1 MNQALIHRAQGR
13 PVPAQPGPADGE
25 AARID
30 VASSQVPLVLDLDGT
45 LLRGDLLF
53 EGIAGLIRS
62 NPLNLFKI
70 AAWALR
76 GRAVLKQKVAQAS
89 PVDYASL
96 PVNEA
101 LAAYAAGQKEAG
113 RQIVIATAADE
124 AAARRFAVRFPF
136 VDTIIASDG
145 ATNLK
150 GETKAA
156 LLQWR
161 FPQGFDYAGDSAA
174 DLAVWKT
181 CRKMILVEPS
191 ARVAR
196 AAAGFGAPELMIEKP
211 ARWKVLAKGLRLHQ
225 WAKNALIFAPL
236 LLSGMALDAG
246 AWLAAGA
253 AFLGLGL
260 AASATYLV
268 NDLVD
273 LPHDRQH
280 RSKSRRPLAS
290 GHLGLPLACG
300 AAIAGLAG
308 GLAVSA
314 LAGWA
319 AAAFVAL
326 YVAVTLSYSFGL
338 KRAPFV
344 DALTLAILFTM
355 RLVIGGVAV
364 GAVASVWL
372 LTFSMFLFT
381 SLSLAKRHV
390 EISHARRTRGTQAI
404 SGRGYRSDDEPI
416 VAAFGIAAAVASV
429 LIFVLYLVNEAF
441 RHSAFTFAPLL
452 WAFPCVLFLW
462 LGRIWLLCGRHEMDD
477 DPVAFSIRDR
487 ISIGAGAATLTI
499 FALAMALP
507 G

>member
-1 MNQALIHRAQGR
+1 MNQILIHRTQDR
-13 PVPAQPGPADGE
+13 PIPAQQELTGVETAQIG
-25 AARID
+25 
-30 VASSQVPLVLDLDGT
+30 VASKQVPLVLDLDGT

-53 EGIAGLIRS
+53 EGIAGLVRA

-70 AAWALR
+70 GAWALR
-76 GRAVLKQKVAQAS
+76 GRAFLKQRVAEAS
-89 PVDYASL
+89 PLDYASL

-124 AAARRFAVRFPF
+124 NAARRFAVRFAF

-150 GETKAA
+150 GETKAS

-174 DLAVWKT
+174 DLPVWKA

-191 ARVAR
+191 RRVA
-196 AAAGFGAPELMIEKP
+196 AAAAALGAPELLIEKP
-211 ARWKVLAKGLRLHQ
+211 SRWKVLAKGLRLHQ
-225 WAKNALIFAPL
+225 WAKNALVFAPL
-236 LLSGMALDAG
+236 LLSGMALEAG

-253 AFLGLGL
+253 AFIGLGL
-260 AASATYLV
+260 AASATYLI

-280 RSKSRRPLAS
+280 RSKSRRPLAA

-300 AAIAGLAG
+300 AAAAGLAG

-319 AAAFVAL
+319 TASAVAV
-326 YVAVTLSYSFGL
+326 YVAVTLSYSFAL

-344 DALTLAILFTM
+344 DALTLASLFTL
-355 RLVIGGVAV
+355 RLVIGGIAV
-364 GAVASVWL
+364 SAVASVWL

-390 EISHARRTRGTQAI
+390 EIAHARRTRGVQTI
-404 SGRGYRSDDEPI
+404 SGRGYRSDDEPV
-416 VAAFGIAAAVASV
+416 VAGFGIAAAVASV

-441 RHSAFTFAPLL
+441 KHSAFTFAPLL

-487 ISIGAGAATLTI
+487 ISIFAGAATLAI